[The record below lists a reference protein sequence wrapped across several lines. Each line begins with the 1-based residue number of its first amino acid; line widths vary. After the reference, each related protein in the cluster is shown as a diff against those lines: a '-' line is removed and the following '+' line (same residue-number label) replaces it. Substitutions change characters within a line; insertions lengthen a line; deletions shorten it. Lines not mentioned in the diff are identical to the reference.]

1 MNDDRVVSIGSQSA
15 LCDPLTELLREKA
28 VDLLQ
33 AAVNA
38 ECADFLS
45 RFAEHRDS
53 AGRCALVRNGYLP
66 ARSIVTG
73 IGPVSVTVPR
83 VRDRTGQG
91 LRFESKLVPTYVR
104 RAKSIDAVLPWL
116 YLRGISQADTGP
128 ALEALVGKDVAN
140 LSGAVVGKLKRR
152 WADEY
157 AAWGKAD
164 LSKERWVYLWVDG
177 IYSGIRAED
186 QKLCALIVVGVN
198 ERGKKRFLA
207 IEDGVRESKQS
218 WREVLIGLKAR
229 GLVAPKVAIGD
240 GALGFWAAID
250 EVFPSTRTQRCWVHK
265 MANVLNY
272 LPRSVQAKAKAG
284 LQAIWMAESRAEAN
298 KALEAFITTYG
309 AKYPKAAQ
317 CLAKDGEAL
326 MTFYDFPAEH
336 WVHLRTSNV
345 IESTFATI
353 RHRTKRVKGAFSRA
367 SLLSMLFKLATCAES
382 SFRRIKGFD
391 WLAQVISGVQFVDGI
406 KQDNHNQQQKAAA

>member
-1 MNDDRVVSIGSQSA
+1 MGSQSA
-15 LCDPLTELLREKA
+15 RCDPLTELLREKA
-28 VDLLQ
+28 VELLQ

-45 RFAEHRDS
+45 RFAEQRDH
-53 AGRCALVRNGYLP
+53 AGRSALVRNGYLP

-73 IGPVSVTVPR
+73 IGAVSVTVPR

-91 LRFESKLVPTYVR
+91 IRFESKLVPAYVR
-104 RAKSIDAVLPWL
+104 RASSIDAVLPWL

-152 WADEY
+152 WAEEY
-157 AAWGKAD
+157 AAWGQAD
-164 LSKERWVYLWVDG
+164 LSKERWVYLWADG
-177 IYSGIRAED
+177 VYSGIRAED
-186 QKLCALIVVGVN
+186 QKLRALIVIGVN
-198 ERGKKRFLA
+198 ERGHKRFLA
-207 IEDGVRESKQS
+207 LEDGVRESKHS
-218 WREVLIGLKAR
+218 GREVLIGLKAR
-229 GLVAPKVAIGD
+229 GLVAPEVAIGD
-240 GALGFWAAID
+240 GALGFWAAIE
-250 EVFPSTRTQRCWVHK
+250 EVFPRTRAQRCWVHK
-265 MANVLNY
+265 TANVLNY

-284 LQAIWMAESRAEAN
+284 LQAIGMAESRAQAST
-298 KALEAFITTYG
+298 ALKAFITTYG
-309 AKYPKAAQ
+309 AKYPKATE
-317 CLAKDGEAL
+317 CLARDREPL
-326 MTFYDFPAEH
+326 MAFYDFPAEH

-353 RHRTKRVKGAFSRA
+353 RHRTQRVKGAFSRT

-406 KQDNHNQQQKAAA
+406 KQDNNNQQQKAAA

>member
-15 LCDPLTELLREKA
+15 LSDPLTELLREKA
-28 VDLLQ
+28 VELLQ

-45 RFAEHRDS
+45 RFAEERDRG
-53 AGRCALVRNGYLP
+53 GRCTLVRNGYLP

-91 LRFESKLVPTYVR
+91 IRFESKLVPTYVR
-104 RAKSIDAVLPWL
+104 RAKSIDALLPWL

-157 AAWGKAD
+157 ATWSKGD
-164 LSKERWVYLWVDG
+164 LSKERWVYLWADG

-186 QKLCALIVVGVN
+186 QKLCALIVIGVN
-198 ERGKKRFLA
+198 ERGQKRFLA

-218 WREVLIGLKAR
+218 WHEVLIGLQAR
-229 GLVAPKVAIGD
+229 GLVAPQVAIGD

-250 EVFPSTRTQRCWVHK
+250 EVFPSTRSQRCWVHK
-265 MANVLNY
+265 TANVLNY

-284 LQAIWMAESRAEAN
+284 LQAIWMAESRAQAS
-298 KALEAFITTYG
+298 KALEAFIATYG
-309 AKYPKAAQ
+309 AKYPKAAE
-317 CLAKDGEAL
+317 CLAKDREAL
-326 MTFYDFPAEH
+326 MAFYDFPAEH

-353 RHRTKRVKGAFSRA
+353 RHRTKRVKGAFSRT

-382 SFRRIKGFD
+382 SFRRLKGFD

-406 KQDNHNQQQKAAA
+406 KQDNNNQQQKAAA

>member
-1 MNDDRVVSIGSQSA
+1 M
-15 LCDPLTELLREKA
+15 
-28 VDLLQ
+28 
-33 AAVNA
+33 
-38 ECADFLS
+38 
-45 RFAEHRDS
+45 
-53 AGRCALVRNGYLP
+53 
-66 ARSIVTG
+66 
-73 IGPVSVTVPR
+73 
-83 VRDRTGQG
+83 RDRTDQG
-91 LRFESKLVPTYVR
+91 IRFESKLVPTYVR
-104 RAKSIDAVLPWL
+104 RAKSIDALLPWL
-116 YLRGISQADTGP
+116 YLRGISQADTGA

-140 LSGAVVGKLKRR
+140 LSGPVVGKLKRR

-177 IYSGIRAED
+177 VYSGIRAED
-186 QKLCALIVVGVN
+186 QKLCALIVIGVN
-198 ERGKKRFLA
+198 ERGQKRFLA

-218 WREVLIGLKAR
+218 WREVLLGLKAR

-240 GALGFWAAID
+240 GALGFWSAID

-284 LQAIWMAESRAEAN
+284 LQAIWMAESRAQAS
-298 KALEAFITTYG
+298 KALDAFITTYG
-309 AKYPKAAQ
+309 AKYPKAAE
-317 CLAKDGEAL
+317 CLSKDREAL
-326 MTFYDFPAEH
+326 MAFYDFPAEH

-353 RHRTKRVKGAFSRA
+353 RHRTKRVKGAFSRT

-406 KQDNHNQQQKAAA
+406 KQDNHNQQQKAAAASCAPYTTFDDSSQFDIVLM